1 MSGLL
6 EEQIKYLYR
15 DINVYRS
22 AFDIIYKKRQR
33 LIINKPIFYGL
44 TVYEICEGRWDQ
56 PLKLFTLNLLSICIY
71 IGLIIIIS
79 LSLHVKWARIHR
91 IVSHAHLKQKKKP
104 Y

>member
-44 TVYEICEGRWDQ
+44 TVYEICE
-56 PLKLFTLNLLSICIY
+56 L
-71 IGLIIIIS
+71 
-79 LSLHVKWARIHR
+79 
-91 IVSHAHLKQKKKP
+91 
-104 Y
+104 